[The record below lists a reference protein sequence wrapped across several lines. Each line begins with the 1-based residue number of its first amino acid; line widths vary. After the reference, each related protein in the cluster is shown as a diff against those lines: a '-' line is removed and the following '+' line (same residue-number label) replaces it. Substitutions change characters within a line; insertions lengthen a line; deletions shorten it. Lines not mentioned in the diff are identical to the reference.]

1 LAELHYVLKKAVMIR
16 RSKEEVLPQLPP
28 KQRQIIFMETEKA
41 VVSEIKELLG
51 SSMSID
57 NIRNS

>member
-1 LAELHYVLKKAVMIR
+1 MLKKAVMIR